1 MKDRHQARILA
12 MQALCQLDVLGDD
25 SLAQL
30 DSFFA
35 DESPPES
42 TQKYARG
49 LVHEI
54 WQDREAFDASIQAV
68 AEHWVTT
75 RMSAV
80 DRNVLRVGLC
90 EMRARPEV
98 PTAVAINE
106 AVEIAKIF
114 GTADSPAFVNGVL
127 DALRKQTAA
136 GDGAGGEAATEPV
149 PPVEG

>member
-54 WQDREAFDASIQAV
+54 WKDRETFDASIQGV
-68 AEHWVTT
+68 AEHWATT

-90 EMRARPEV
+90 ELQARPEV
-98 PTAVAINE
+98 PAAVAINE
-106 AVEIAKIF
+106 AVEIAKLY

-127 DALRKQTAA
+127 DGLRKKMAS
-136 GDGAGGEAATEPV
+136 GGGEDNAAETNPA